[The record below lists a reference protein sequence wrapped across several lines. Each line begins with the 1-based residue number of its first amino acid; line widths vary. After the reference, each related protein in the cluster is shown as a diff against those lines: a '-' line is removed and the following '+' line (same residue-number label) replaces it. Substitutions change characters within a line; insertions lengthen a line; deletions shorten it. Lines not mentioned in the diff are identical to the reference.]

1 MNTRRIVMTLLLA
14 AALVLSIS
22 ACAAK
27 ESPQPAAEEENEAHE
42 ALEHSEEAEEYA
54 KLDTTAALSAMDESL
69 EEMLTAVKSGDFERA
84 EDLRVEAYLVFEVS
98 LESRLASRNPELKH
112 EIEEMFW
119 EGSASQ
125 PGLAALIA
133 AKAPAD
139 QVAAHIDHLNEEL
152 EEARGFL
159 GSTMTPLVA
168 FLNSLAIIVR
178 EGLEA
183 VLIIAAMLGYM
194 KATKREG
201 KYNLWILLGVI
212 VAVVLSLGIWAASN
226 TLIHVTAANRELF
239 EGIVSLIA
247 VAVLFY
253 VTNWLFHR
261 VYVIDWMTFVKE
273 EVGKAL
279 RAGSLFGLAFLSFT
293 VVFREGFETVLFYQA
308 LSFDAPPAMLFGGF
322 AAGMAVILA
331 IAYIVLKLSGR
342 IPIKRFFT
350 ATSIMMLIL
359 AFNFSGVG
367 VRALQ
372 EAGVVSISPL
382 PIIPQSD
389 LLSGTLG
396 IFPTWETILAQVVFL
411 LLIAATFA
419 INRWH
424 FTVQQ
429 AKKAQANG

>member
-1 MNTRRIVMTLLLA
+1 
-14 AALVLSIS
+14 
-22 ACAAK
+22 
-27 ESPQPAAEEENEAHE
+27 
-42 ALEHSEEAEEYA
+42 
-54 KLDTTAALSAMDESL
+54 
-69 EEMLTAVKSGDFERA
+69 MLTAVKSGDYERA
-84 EDLRVEAYLVFEVS
+84 EELRLDAYLVFEVS
-98 LESRLASRNPELKH
+98 LESRLESRNHELKE
-112 EIEEMFW
+112 EIEGMFW
-119 EGSASQ
+119 EGSAAQ
-125 PGLAALIA
+125 PGLATLIA
-133 AKAPAD
+133 AQAPTD
-139 QVAAHIDHLNEEL
+139 QVVARTEHLSEEM

-159 GSTMTPLVA
+159 GSTMTPLIA
-168 FLNSLAIIVR
+168 FLNSMAIIIR

-183 VLIIAAMLGYM
+183 VLIIGAILGYM

-201 KYNLWILLGVI
+201 RYSLWVLLGVV
-212 VAVVLSLGIWAASN
+212 VAVILSLGIWVASN
-226 TLIHVTAANRELF
+226 TLFHVTAANRELF

-308 LSFDAPPAMLFGGF
+308 LSFDAPPTMLFGGF
-322 AAGMAVILA
+322 AVGMAIIVA
-331 IAYIVLKLSGR
+331 IAYIILKLSGR

-359 AFNFSGVG
+359 AFSFSGMG
-367 VRALQ
+367 IRALQ

-382 PIIPQSD
+382 AIIPQSD

-396 IFPTWETILAQVVFL
+396 IFPTWETILAQIAFL
-411 LLIAATFA
+411 LLIGATFA